1 MAIIISSAGRSPK
14 MERRHVLIR
23 LGGDGDCERGD
34 VVLIC
39 CIDGTNIAEI
49 GRVLGVVTLIP

>member
-23 LGGDGDCERGD
+23 LGDDGDRERGD
-34 VVLIC
+34 EVVFRRADSADI
-39 CIDGTNIAEI
+39 GEI
-49 GRVLGVVTLIP
+49 G